1 MSDKDKMKNNSNKD
15 DVDQSNN
22 LQNEEPNETSQEQA
36 ELSLQEK
43 LVQSQEEASKNWD
56 KILRLQAEIQNLRK
70 RTFRDI
76 ESASRG
82 SIERVVMEILPIL
95 DSFELYR
102 GLEDLYS
109 MFSSEAFLL
118 VFWLHFLSISLFL
131 GAWISRDSQ
140 RYMVPRFFVIISL
153 ILTYFTGPAG
163 LLIYWFIRIFFAKKI
178 NFND

>member
-1 MSDKDKMKNNSNKD
+1 MI
-15 DVDQSNN
+15 NN
-22 LQNEEPNETSQEQA
+22 LLDILSYENIYLIANWGVIPFWLLLIILPNHGVTNFF
-36 ELSLQEK
+36 
-43 LVQSQEEASKNWD
+43 VQSIIAPLLLAS
-56 KILRLQAEIQNLRK
+56 AYG
-70 RTFRDI
+70 FVAYDI
-76 ESASRG
+76 FLEG
-82 SIERVVMEILPIL
+82 NIL

-140 RYMVPRFFVIISL
+140 RYMVPRFFVIILL
-153 ILTYFTGPAG
+153 ILTYFTGPVG

>member
-1 MSDKDKMKNNSNKD
+1 MINDLLDILSYENIYLMANWG
-15 DVDQSNN
+15 VIPFW
-22 LQNEEPNETSQEQA
+22 LLLIILPNHGVTNFF
-36 ELSLQEK
+36 
-43 LVQSQEEASKNWD
+43 VQSIIAPLLLARAYVFVAYNIFLEGN
-56 KILRLQAEIQNLRK
+56 
-70 RTFRDI
+70 
-76 ESASRG
+76 
-82 SIERVVMEILPIL
+82 IL

-102 GLEDLYS
+102 GLDGLYS

-118 VFWLHFLSISLFL
+118 MFWLHFLSISLFL

-153 ILTYFTGPAG
+153 VLTYFTGPAG